1 MKFGYEKYNTE
12 IISETDKKRIC
23 GYFVVSDLHKVTPA
37 DIRLRTEELLDEKEL
52 EQIIRNYNARIL
64 EMDRKYT
71 VIEKTGHSNETE
83 SLFNEL
89 KKYGI
94 LQFVR
99 SGRVAV
105 TKMEEELL
113 TIYLEKQQER
123 YNELKNVNKQR

>member
-1 MKFGYEKYNTE
+1 MKSFYYTDEELVYQE
-12 IISETDKKRIC
+12 IAL
-23 GYFVVSDLHKVTPA
+23 YKVP
-37 DIRLRTEELLDEKEL
+37 TEELLDEKEL